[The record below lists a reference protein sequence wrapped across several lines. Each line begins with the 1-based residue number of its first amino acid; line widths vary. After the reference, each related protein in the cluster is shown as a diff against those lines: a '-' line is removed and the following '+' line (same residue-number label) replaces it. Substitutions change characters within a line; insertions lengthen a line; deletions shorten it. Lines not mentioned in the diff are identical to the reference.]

1 MIKVSD
7 EKLYREVA
15 KMRAQVEQIAF
26 RLRYIN
32 NTLKDISTNLVILQ
46 ILLGISLVA
55 MVVVLYM
62 LFG

>member
-1 MIKVSD
+1 VIKVSD

>member
-1 MIKVSD
+1 MSD

-15 KMRAQVEQIAF
+15 KMRAQVEQITY

-32 NTLKDISTNLVILQ
+32 DTLKDIFINLVVLQ
-46 ILLGISLVA
+46 ILLGMSIIA
-55 MVVVLYM
+55 MIVVLYM